1 VQNLLLE
8 GNKLNPSVLSAKRSG
23 SLKSSM
29 ECYDRL
35 KQKACGDLTAS
46 LWGIR
51 RISLSRAAES
61 ATNFNGAN

>member
-1 VQNLLLE
+1 
-8 GNKLNPSVLSAKRSG
+8 VLSAKRSG

-35 KQKACGDLTAS
+35 KQKACGDLAAS

-51 RISLSRAAES
+51 RISISRAAES